1 MSHKSVIPVQ
11 VQNSKAINSRAELKE
26 IKNCYPE
33 LIAIKSWDLIEILWL
48 KSISGGYKLN
58 I

>member
-26 IKNCYPE
+26 IKNSYPE
-33 LIAIKSWDLIEILWL
+33 QIAMKSWDLIKILWL
-48 KSISGGYKLN
+48 KSNSGDCKLN